1 MIRYIMT
8 RFLKLTQ
15 LVINTSKIGTIEK
28 KQNKY
33 YVHMLEGTS
42 LSGFLFFGSG
52 IFESK
57 YCTIEICKQQH
68 SIDYKIMEDWINQI

>member
-1 MIRYIMT
+1 MS

-15 LVINTSKIGTIEK
+15 LVINTTKIGTIEK

-33 YVHMLEGTS
+33 YVHLLEGSS

-52 IFESK
+52 IFETK
-57 YCTIEICKQQH
+57 YCTIEICKDIH
-68 SIDYKIMEDWINQI
+68 SIDYQIMEKWVNNLK

>member
-1 MIRYIMT
+1 MS

-33 YVHMLEGTS
+33 YVNLLEGTS

-52 IFESK
+52 ILETK
-57 YCTIEICKQQH
+57 YCTIEICKEQH
-68 SIDYKIMEDWINQI
+68 SIDYQIMEKWVNNLK